1 MKRSLKAPDSF
12 VKKFSCGATRE
23 LHSATFAHKHKRAR
37 VEATNG
43 VRPAPASCRSPDEI
57 GENPHVPIKTYSIW
71 LPLLAAS
78 ISACGQILL
87 KHAMTQVGPLNFSPG
102 ILLRAMRQPFLPV
115 ALVIYALALLLWLEV
130 LSKTPLSVAYPVLAV
145 TYVMVPLISQFV
157 FHERLDTSQYVG
169 MFLIL
174 AGVAL
179 IGR

>member
-1 MKRSLKAPDSF
+1 M
-12 VKKFSCGATRE
+12 
-23 LHSATFAHKHKRAR
+23 
-37 VEATNG
+37 
-43 VRPAPASCRSPDEI
+43 
-57 GENPHVPIKTYSIW
+57 KTYSIW

-87 KHAMTQVGPLNFSPG
+87 KYAMLQVGPLNFSPAV
-102 ILLRAMRQPFLPV
+102 LLRALGQPFLPI
-115 ALVIYALALLLWLEV
+115 ALVIYALALVLWLEV

-145 TYVMVPLISQFV
+145 TYVLVPFISQFV
-157 FHERLDTSQYVG
+157 FNERLDANQYIG

>member
-1 MKRSLKAPDSF
+1 M
-12 VKKFSCGATRE
+12 
-23 LHSATFAHKHKRAR
+23 
-37 VEATNG
+37 
-43 VRPAPASCRSPDEI
+43 
-57 GENPHVPIKTYSIW
+57 KTYSIW

-87 KHAMTQVGPLNFSPG
+87 KYAMAQVGPLNFSPG
-102 ILLRAMRQPFLPV
+102 ILLKALRQPFLPV

-145 TYVMVPLISQFV
+145 TYVLVPLISQFV
-157 FHERLDTSQYVG
+157 FHERLEPTHYVG

-179 IGR
+179 VGR